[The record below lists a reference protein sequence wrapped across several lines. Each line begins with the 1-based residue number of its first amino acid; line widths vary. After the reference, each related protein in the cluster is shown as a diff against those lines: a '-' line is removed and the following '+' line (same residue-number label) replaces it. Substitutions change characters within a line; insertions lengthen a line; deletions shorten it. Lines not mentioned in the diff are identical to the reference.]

1 MVDKS
6 LLLPALLTQLNAEL
20 ELLVRAANLARD
32 EATNEESRADNKYDT
47 RGQEAAYLAEG
58 QAKIATELSESIS
71 IYRELTLP
79 ATPNSHPIEIGSIV
93 LIDRSGSIINGL
105 VGPRA
110 GGTEFSVGE
119 TTYTIITLA
128 SPLGRLLIGRKA
140 GDTVYLAARGKP
152 QAHRIRETA

>member
-6 LLLPALLTQLNAEL
+6 HLLKALLTQLNAEL

-58 QAKIATELSESIS
+58 QAKLAAELAESIS

-79 ATPNSHPIEIGSIV
+79 CTPSSEPIEIGSIV
-93 LIDRSGSIINGL
+93 RIERPEGAINGF

-110 GGTEFSVGE
+110 GGTEFSVE
-119 TTYTIITLA
+119 NTTFTIITPA
-128 SPLGRLLIGRKA
+128 SPLGRRLIGRKA
-140 GDTVYLAARGKP
+140 GETIFLTARGKP
-152 QAHRIRETA
+152 QAHRISDTE